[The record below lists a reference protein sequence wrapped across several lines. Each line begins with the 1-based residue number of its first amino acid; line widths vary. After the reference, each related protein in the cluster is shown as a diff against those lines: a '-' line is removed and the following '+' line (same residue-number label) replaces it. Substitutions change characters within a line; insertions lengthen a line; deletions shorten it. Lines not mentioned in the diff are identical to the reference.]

1 MVPKPSAVVEACT
14 KAVVAICVVF
24 VPLAAVGASGAPVN
38 VGLALNTTLP
48 VPVEEVTP
56 VPPLATAI
64 VVAFHVP
71 AVSVPTPV
79 MPV

>member
-1 MVPKPSAVVEACT
+1 MSRT
-14 KAVVAICVVF
+14 KAVVAICVLSV
-24 VPLAAVGASGAPVN
+24 VTEAVGAKGAPVN
-38 VGLALNTTLP
+38 VGLALRTVLP

-64 VVAFHVP
+64 VVAFHMP
-71 AVSVPTPV
+71 AVKVPTPV